1 MLVRK
6 ENITDFIPH
15 RSPFVMVD
23 NLVSV
28 TREQFES
35 DFVIEADNVLISDG
49 VFEEG
54 GLLENIAQT
63 CAASFGFLDHQD
75 GVEPKIGYIGA
86 ISRVVVHEL
95 PPPSVR
101 ISTIVL
107 PAHQLGNI
115 FMVTGRNFLDGR
127 LLLECEMKIVIT

>member
-75 GVEPKIGYIGA
+75 GAEPKIGYIGA

-107 PAHQLGNI
+107 PTHQLGNI